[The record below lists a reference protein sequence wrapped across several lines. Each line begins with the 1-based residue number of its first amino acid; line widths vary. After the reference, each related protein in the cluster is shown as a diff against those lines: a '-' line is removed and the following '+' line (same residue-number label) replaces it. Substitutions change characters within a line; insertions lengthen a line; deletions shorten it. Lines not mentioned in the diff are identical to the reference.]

1 MKNIKDI
8 FYDGFEPSDDNI
20 IRPVRINWTQ
30 HSIGIQNIAKS
41 FEPDFV
47 INEANKEVLKQLL
60 LYFSGSNY
68 FNGSLKKGI
77 MLIGAVGTGKS
88 LLFQVFKK
96 YTAEILRINSFQYHT
111 GQDIVDNVSI
121 KGVEYLELYNHNY
134 GNPITCYIDDI
145 ASRNEVIKYYGTD
158 VNVMEQLL
166 SIRYN
171 IYSKYKKL
179 THITSNKYPEDFKK
193 IYEERVIDRMKEMFN
208 IIELNGNSF
217 RK

>member
-1 MKNIKDI
+1 MNIKEI

-30 HSIGIQNIAKS
+30 HTNGIVNIAKS
-41 FEPDFV
+41 FETDFV
-47 INEANKEVLKQLL
+47 INETNKEVLKQLL
-60 LYFSGSNY
+60 LYFSGSDY

-77 MLIGAVGTGKS
+77 MLVGNVGTGKS
-88 LLFQVFKK
+88 LLFDIFKK
-96 YTAEILRINSFQYHT
+96 YTAEILRINSFQHHT
-111 GQDIVDNVSI
+111 GQDIIDNVNI

-145 ASRNEVIKYYGTD
+145 ASRNEVVKYYGTE
-158 VNVMEQLL
+158 VNVMGQLL

-171 IYSKYKKL
+171 VYSRYRKL
-179 THITSNKYPEDFKK
+179 THITSNKYPLELHDV
-193 IYEERVIDRMKEMFN
+193 YGERIIDRMNEMFN
-208 IIELNGNSF
+208 IIELNGESF